1 MKNKEEAKQTLI
13 ASTKIALQVSALT
26 LAYSI
31 GYGCGASIRQLKKLV
46 GDSDNLGFAK
56 ELYNEMGNG
65 YNDAINHEEIKGHV
79 IEATEHTT

>member
-13 ASTKIALQVSALT
+13 ASTKVALQCSALT

-46 GDSDNLGFAK
+46 GDSDNLGFTK

-65 YNDAINHEEIKGHV
+65 YNAAINREEIEGHITEA
-79 IEATEHTT
+79 IEHPA